1 MAKKLLPLAAMENIL
16 KHSGAE
22 RVSESAK
29 EALKAVLEEFAQDV
43 AKDAIKYAIHAGRV
57 TVKAEDIQL
66 AVK

>member
-16 KHSGAE
+16 KHSGAQ

-29 EALKAVLEEFAQDV
+29 EALKAVLEEFAQEV
-43 AKDAIKYAIHAGRV
+43 SKDAIKYATHAGRV

-66 AVK
+66 AIK